1 MEKPMRVSFGI
12 FGRVT
17 GLSFIGHS
25 ILIVGLLRI
34 AFDYADWGW
43 LAFIFN
49 TDLVIGDIAIVLIGV
64 VASMT
69 AREFR
74 KLEER
79 LDRLDER
86 VPGSGMAQDAAPR
99 PPT

>member
-12 FGRVT
+12 FKRFT
-17 GLSFIGHS
+17 RLSFIGHS

-43 LAFIFN
+43 RAFISN
-49 TDLVIGDIAIVLIGV
+49 TDLVMSDIAIVLIGV

-69 AREFR
+69 AKEFT
-74 KLEER
+74 KLEDR

-86 VPGSGMAQDAAPR
+86 VPRSGTAQDAGPR